1 MPRRLRKGEACHAL
15 LAIWARQAQNEG
27 VVKAPAYRRAKLA
40 VLIWILAGGM
50 ILTRGLG
57 ATSEPPATDAGSA
70 ENPKPDTVAASADSG
85 AASDSEKMSA
95 PAANTLDETTAD
107 DQAPLPAK
115 RNSSSPATVYVVP
128 IQGEISAPQLYILRR
143 ALKSAIESHA
153 DAVVLDMDTL
163 GGEMSVMLDMMDALA
178 KFPGHTYTYVNDKAL
193 SAGSFIASATN
204 EIYFKPGSSTIGAA
218 AAVNSEGTDIDS
230 TMKLK
235 INSFMEAKVRGLTA
249 GKRYRADVQRAMM
262 DADFEFKVGDEVIK
276 PKGALLT
283 LTGEEACKT
292 YGKPPEKLL
301 GAGLAP
307 DIDTLLAK
315 IYGPGGFVL
324 QEFSL
329 SWSEQ
334 LAKWINAVAPILM
347 GAGILLLLLE
357 FKAPGFGLPGIAG
370 ICLLVIVLA
379 GQYVAGLSGY
389 EPAVLFVLGLVCL
402 VLELFV
408 FTGSALCGVL
418 GILCFFASFVWAM
431 TDVWP
436 GQSFGGVTA
445 EALAQPMLN
454 LAIALLIAWVG
465 FALALRFLPKTS
477 FYGRLVNLTAVP
489 RDSVVATSGGAAA
502 TGAIT
507 LPDPGVR
514 GVAVTDLRPLGEIEI
529 AGGRFQARA
538 VHGQINR
545 GAAVEVVGRK
555 DFALAVK
562 NAEN

>member
-1 MPRRLRKGEACHAL
+1 M
-15 LAIWARQAQNEG
+15 G
-27 VVKAPAYRRAKLA
+27 VVRNCRYRRVKITTLNAFLA
-40 VLIWILAGGM
+40 GCLILA
-50 ILTRGLG
+50 RGLNAANEPANAG
-57 ATSEPPATDAGSA
+57 AAPPENVSPIAT
-70 ENPKPDTVAASADSG
+70 AAPADSG
-85 AASDSEKMSA
+85 RSVVSEKPTI
-95 PAANTLDETTAD
+95 PATNTPDETKATT
-107 DQAPLPAK
+107 QAPGTVT
-115 RNSSSPATVYVVP
+115 RTSSSPAAVYVVP
-128 IQGEISAPQLYILRR
+128 IHGEISTPQLYILRR
-143 ALKSAIESHA
+143 ALKEAIENHA

-163 GGEMSVMLDMMDALA
+163 GGEMSVMVDMMDALS
-178 KFPGHTYTYVNDKAL
+178 KFPGHTYTYVDDKAL

-204 EIYFKPGSSTIGAA
+204 EIYLKPGSSTIGAA
-218 AAVNSEGTDIDS
+218 AAVSSEGTDIDS

-235 INSFMEAKVRGLTA
+235 IDSYMEAKVRGMTA

-262 DADFEFKVGDEVIK
+262 DEDFEFKIGDTVIK
-276 PKGALLT
+276 PKGELLT

-292 YGKPPEKLL
+292 YGQPPEKLL

-307 DIDTLLAK
+307 DIGALLTK
-315 IYGPGGFVL
+315 LYGPNGFTMT
-324 QEFSL
+324 EFNL

-334 LAKWINAVAPILM
+334 LAKWINSVAPILM

-357 FKAPGFGLPGIAG
+357 FKAPGFGLPGIVG
-370 ICLLVIVLA
+370 IGLLIIVLA

-389 EPAVLFVLGLVCL
+389 EPAALFVLGLIFL

-408 FTGSALCGVL
+408 FTGSVLCGVL
-418 GILCFFASFVWAM
+418 GIVSFFASFVWAM

-436 GQSFGGVTA
+436 GQSFGGVTVD
-445 EALAQPMLN
+445 ALAQPVLN
-454 LAIALLIAWVG
+454 LALALFIAGVG

-477 FYGRLVNLTAVP
+477 FYGRLVNQTAVP
-489 RDSVVATSGGAAA
+489 RDSLVATSGGAAA
-502 TGAIT
+502 TGALT

-545 GAAVEVVGRK
+545 GAAVEVVERK

-562 NAEN
+562 NAKD